1 MHSSQS
7 SHPDTKL
14 KERKHIAG
22 LTDLFNS
29 VSVSQAPATL
39 PHNVTREATVIFNVY
54 SRKTLVRKSEKHGI
68 IIITVVFFRGTRPIE
83 SSDGRE
89 KWKYC

>member
-7 SHPDTKL
+7 SHHDPTL
-14 KERKHIAG
+14 KEQKHIAG
-22 LTDLFNS
+22 LSDLFNS

-39 PHNVTREATVIFNVY
+39 AHNVTRKAAVIFNVY
-54 SRKTLVRKSEKHGI
+54 SRKTLVREIEKHGI
-68 IIITVVFFRGTRPIE
+68 IINTVVFFRGTRPTE

-89 KWKYC
+89 KWNYW